1 MSSSNHQSVSS
12 IVQSEQ
18 TIADNLPTAMPDAVF
33 LVGDQSLTTVQVVA
47 GYKQHISHEAQLVG
61 VRAQLRILMTAIKAE
76 RKQMAA
82 TTLVVRATAA
92 TNLGQNTTGFAS
104 LGFEPRT
111 AKKPTPA
118 VKTVAIAKGTATRVA
133 RHTTGPKQ
141 KAKIHGTV
149 PEPAPAPSPVTP
161 SVVTK

>member
-1 MSSSNHQSVSS
+1 MSSIKRVSS

-18 TIADNLPTAMPDAVF
+18 TLADNLPTAMPTAVF
-33 LVGDQSLTTVQVVA
+33 LVGDQSLTSEQVVT
-47 GYKQHISHEAQLVG
+47 GYKTHISHEAQLVT
-61 VRAQLRILMTAIKAE
+61 VRAQLRILTTAIKAE
-76 RKQMAA
+76 RKLMAA

-92 TNLGQNTTGFAS
+92 TSLGQNSTGFAS

-118 VKTVAIAKGTATRVA
+118 VKTAAIAKGEATRVA
-133 RHTTGPKQ
+133 RHTTGPKE
-141 KAKIHGTV
+141 KLKIHGTV

-161 SVVTK
+161 SVATK